1 MKEKLCYVGYDIH
14 AEQKLAQGRVPVF
27 HDTNSKLNSSNI
39 YFEKFPPPHCFF
51 LISLVLENFPQ
62 LKTQK
67 KTVK

>member
-39 YFEKFPPPHCFF
+39 YFEKFPPPHC
-51 LISLVLENFPQ
+51 
-62 LKTQK
+62 
-67 KTVK
+67 

>member
-51 LISLVLENFPQ
+51 FNFPRFG
-62 LKTQK
+62 KFSPVEDTK
-67 KTVK
+67 KKL